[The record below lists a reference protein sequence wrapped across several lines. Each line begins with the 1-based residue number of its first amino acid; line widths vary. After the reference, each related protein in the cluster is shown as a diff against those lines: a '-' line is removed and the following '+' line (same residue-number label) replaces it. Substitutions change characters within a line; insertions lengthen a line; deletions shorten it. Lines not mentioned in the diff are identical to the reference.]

1 MGVGAKRD
9 ERWPCLGTRKWRWEE
24 GVGKFP
30 GREDALAKAG
40 RAAGRAENF
49 WAIWSPRRR

>member
-9 ERWPCLGTRKWRWEE
+9 ERWPCLGTRKWRREE

-30 GREDALAKAG
+30 GRGDALAKAG
-40 RAAGRAENF
+40 RADGRAENF
-49 WAIWSPRRR
+49 